1 MSANPERP
9 GGLMDS
15 HPGND
20 QDRDHAPEPWRPE
33 GRYIRDAL
41 GSIVVRGRSSADAR
55 RIAAA
60 INGVRGIPTDVL
72 ESWRVDDVSDP
83 STRPDFEVELGD
95 DARSPHEVSPPV
107 EAQPSDDFSFPLSPP
122 AFPLEKP
129 YPYDRRVGQRRTRER
144 RQRDRRAQT

>member
-15 HPGND
+15 HPGDEQD
-20 QDRDHAPEPWRPE
+20 QDHAPEPWRQE
-33 GRYIRDAL
+33 GRYIRDAH
-41 GSIVVRGRSSADAR
+41 GGIVVRGRSAADAR

-60 INGVRGIPTDVL
+60 INGVRGIPTAVL

-83 STRPDFEVELGD
+83 STRPDFEVELSD
-95 DARSPHEVSPPV
+95 DVRSPHEVLPPST
-107 EAQPSDDFSFPLSPP
+107 ASDDFAFPLSPP

-129 YPYDRRVGQRRTRER
+129 YPYDRRVGQRRARER
-144 RQRDRRAQT
+144 RERDRRAEP